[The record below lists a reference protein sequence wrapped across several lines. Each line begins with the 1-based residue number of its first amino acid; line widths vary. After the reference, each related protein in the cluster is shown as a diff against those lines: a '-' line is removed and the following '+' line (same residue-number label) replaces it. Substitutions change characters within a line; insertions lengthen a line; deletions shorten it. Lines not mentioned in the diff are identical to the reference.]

1 MRQTPSTFPL
11 SLSLDSEVRDV
22 MTHGVVSIPGDASL
36 RDAHE
41 ALVAH
46 EVHALL
52 VTDRHTAAPLGWIT
66 ARGLLLSAA
75 RRTTAHTAKQAITE
89 PVHTISPSA
98 SLAKAMGLLLDTN
111 VSHLL
116 VSPRES
122 AMPEGVVSE
131 IDLVRIGGRS

>member
-1 MRQTPSTFPL
+1 MRQMSSTFTLPL
-11 SLSLDSEVRDV
+11 PLDSEVREV

-52 VTDRHTAAPLGWIT
+52 VTDRDTAAPLGWIT

-75 RRTTAHTAKQAITE
+75 GRAVAHNAKQAITE
-89 PVHTISPSA
+89 PIHTISPSA
-98 SLAKAMGLLLDTN
+98 TVAKAVDHLLDTRA
-111 VSHLL
+111 SHLL
-116 VSPRES
+116 VAPREG

-131 IDLVRIGGRS
+131 LDLVHLHGPR

>member
-1 MRQTPSTFPL
+1 MRHSSSTSTLPL
-11 SLSLDSEVRDV
+11 SLDNEVRDV

-66 ARGLLLSAA
+66 ARGLLLAAA
-75 RRTTAHTAKQAITE
+75 RRTIAHTAQEAITE
-89 PVHTISPSA
+89 PVHTISPTA
-98 SLAKAMGLLLDTN
+98 SLARAMGLLLDTN

-131 IDLVRIGGRS
+131 IDLVRRSGRS

>member
-1 MRQTPSTFPL
+1 MRHTSSTFTL
-11 SLSLDSEVRDV
+11 SLPLDSEVREV

-66 ARGLLLSAA
+66 ARGILMSVAN
-75 RRTTAHTAKQAITE
+75 RTVAHTAQQAITE
-89 PVHTISPSA
+89 AVHTISPSA
-98 SLAKAMGLLLDTN
+98 GLAKAADLLLDAN

-116 VSPRES
+116 VAPRDS
-122 AMPEGVVSE
+122 AMPEGVASDT
-131 IDLVRIGGRS
+131 DLVRLSGRS

>member
-1 MRQTPSTFPL
+1 MRHTASTFTLPL
-11 SLSLDSEVRDV
+11 QLDSEVREA
-22 MTHGVVSIPGDASL
+22 MTHGVVSIPCDARL

-66 ARGLLLSAA
+66 ARGLLQAAA
-75 RRTTAHTAKQAITE
+75 RRTIAHTAKEAITE
-89 PVHTISPSA
+89 PVHTISPTA
-98 SLAKAMGLLLDTN
+98 SLAKAMDLLLDSN

-131 IDLVRIGGRS
+131 IDLVRLSGRS